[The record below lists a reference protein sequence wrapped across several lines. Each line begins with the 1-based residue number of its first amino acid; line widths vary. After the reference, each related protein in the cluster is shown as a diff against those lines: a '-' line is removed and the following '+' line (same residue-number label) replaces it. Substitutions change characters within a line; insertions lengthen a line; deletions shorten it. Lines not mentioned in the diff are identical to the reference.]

1 MFEISKIIGKKNSD
15 DYLIPLMLEVLDS
28 NNQDIKSGALIN
40 LGTFLENISEENRA
54 HFLLKI
60 INASNL
66 DP

>member
-1 MFEISKIIGKKNSD
+1 MFEISKIIGKQNSD

>member
-40 LGTFLENISEENRA
+40 LGTFL
-54 HFLLKI
+54 
-60 INASNL
+60 
-66 DP
+66 

>member
-1 MFEISKIIGKKNSD
+1 MFEISKIIGKQNSD

-40 LGTFLENISEENRA
+40 LGIFLENISEENRA